1 MCVKNI
7 SRNWF
12 KYLLDFLPGK
22 SQFLGLLREKM
33 RKTESCVRR
42 SEGDWRIKFC
52 IINAPRELHFWTNS
66 HSIVERDKI
75 EQIMSNNV
83 YSEVQQTSKLKSS
96 SSNTNVVRAHLRG
109 SLSLGVYFEMYYN
122 LSVML
127 TSSERWGIIQG
138 AAKLLCFLK
147 ISGL

>member
-1 MCVKNI
+1 MKNI

-22 SQFLGLLREKM
+22 SQFSGLLREKM

-52 IINAPRELHFWTNS
+52 IIAAPREQHFWTNS
-66 HSIVERDKI
+66 HSIVERNKT
-75 EQIMSNNV
+75 EQITLNNV
-83 YSEVQQTSKLKSS
+83 YSEVQQIFKLKSP
-96 SSNTNVVRAHLRG
+96 SSNINVVRTHLRG
-109 SLSLGVYFEMYYN
+109 SLSLGLYFEIYYK
-122 LSVML
+122 LSLML
-127 TSSERWGIIQG
+127 TSSERWGIVQG

-147 ISGL
+147 ISDL